1 MENLWGKRLF
11 FVNIVQNKFCFAKV
25 GELFI
30 ASGWTNH
37 IEKY

>member
-1 MENLWGKRLF
+1 MEIYGEKRLF

-30 ASGWTNH
+30 ATGKTNH